1 MKKCKLNKAA
11 QNENCYIN
19 SSNGTVTID
28 YFNSLQE
35 NLTLS
40 LLFSV
45 TLKHKICLS

>member
-28 YFNSLQE
+28 HSNSLQE
-35 NLTLS
+35 NLPS
-40 LLFSV
+40 SSII
-45 TLKHKICLS
+45 LK